1 MKKNNESQ
9 YKTKFLLEERK
20 KDFKKINQNYSNK
33 IPVIIEKSFNSKLNQ
48 MIKTKYLLPNV

>member
-33 IPVIIEKSFNSKLNQ
+33 IPVIIEKSFNSK
-48 MIKTKYLLPNV
+48 